1 MKRCFPV
8 LMGILLV
15 GGLVAPSAMAVDL
28 VNKDGQTYEVKIHDG
43 PATTHSSISGNTT
56 QSSICSDCK
65 LEVVGVGTVEAS
77 GSDTVVIENGSVR
90 KD

>member
-1 MKRCFPV
+1 MKRFF
-8 LMGILLV
+8 LV
-15 GGLVAPSAMAVDL
+15 VICVALAAPAAIAVDL
-28 VNKDGQTYEVKIHDG
+28 VNKDGQSYDVKIHDG
-43 PATTHSSISGNTT
+43 PTTTHSSISGNTT
-56 QSSICSDCK
+56 QSSVCSDCK